1 MSIPLNDAER
11 QRYQRQMMIDG
22 WGDATQQK
30 LKDCSVF
37 VAGAGGLG
45 SPVSIYLAVAGVGEL
60 RISDCDTPDLSNLN
74 RQILHDPTRLG
85 TNKAVSARMTLERQ
99 NPDVTITA
107 LSERIDDQSVDRL
120 VGDADCIV
128 DCLDNF
134 PTRYILNDC
143 AIRKGIPLV
152 HGAIQGLQGQM
163 TFIHVPRTGC
173 LRCLVEEAPP
183 KTVFPV
189 VGATPGVIGTLQAM
203 ETLKYLTSIGQNLA
217 GEILLW
223 DGALV
228 EFRRLKLAKDPA
240 CPSCGH
246 VQ

>member
-1 MSIPLNDAER
+1 
-11 QRYQRQMMIDG
+11 
-22 WGDATQQK
+22 
-30 LKDCSVF
+30 
-37 VAGAGGLG
+37 
-45 SPVSIYLAVAGVGEL
+45 
-60 RISDCDTPDLSNLN
+60 
-74 RQILHDPTRLG
+74 
-85 TNKAVSARMTLERQ
+85 MTLERL